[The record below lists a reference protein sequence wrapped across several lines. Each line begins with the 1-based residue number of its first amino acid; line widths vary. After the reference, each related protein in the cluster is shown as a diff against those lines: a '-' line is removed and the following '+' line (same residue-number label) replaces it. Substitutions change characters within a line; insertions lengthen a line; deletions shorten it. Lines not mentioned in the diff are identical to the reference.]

1 MMSLSADDLFHFG
14 TVTLLRMDFGLL
26 CFPEELISKSMMSNT
41 QLYLSVGLPVL
52 AILISLLIQ
61 LQAVHALQVSVDK
74 RMDGFDKRMDGF
86 EKRMDAFERR
96 MERFENLLMDMRTT
110 FIKDH
115 AERIVRLESTVFRG

>member
-1 MMSLSADDLFHFG
+1 
-14 TVTLLRMDFGLL
+14 
-26 CFPEELISKSMMSNT
+26 MMSNT

-61 LQAVHALQVSVDK
+61 LQAVNALRVSVDK

-86 EKRMDAFERR
+86 EKRMDRLDSRMDGFDRR
-96 MERFENLLMDMRTT
+96 MERFEDLLMDMRTT

-115 AERIVRLESTVFRG
+115 AERIVRLESSVFRS

>member
-1 MMSLSADDLFHFG
+1 
-14 TVTLLRMDFGLL
+14 
-26 CFPEELISKSMMSNT
+26 MMSNT

-61 LQAVHALQVSVDK
+61 LQAVNSLRVGVDK

-86 EKRMDAFERR
+86 DSRMDRFEKRMDAFDRR
-96 MERFENLLMDMRTT
+96 MERFEDLLIEMRNT

-115 AERIVRLESTVFRG
+115 TERIVRLESSVFRS

>member
-1 MMSLSADDLFHFG
+1 
-14 TVTLLRMDFGLL
+14 
-26 CFPEELISKSMMSNT
+26 MMSNT

-61 LQAVHALQVSVDK
+61 LQAVNSLRVGVDK

-86 EKRMDAFERR
+86 DARMDRFEKRMD
-96 MERFENLLMDMRTT
+96 RFEDLLVEMRNT

-115 AERIVRLESTVFRG
+115 TERIVRLESSVFRS